1 MKTTAVA
8 NKISDGLEEAS
19 RLVESIHRQL
29 TEGDAPSGNFDNYPD
44 IPTNISRNKTGGIH
58 DNNNNIIIHYNNND
72 GASTTASEEP
82 SVSSS
87 SVGVGLPRPKQLRFL
102 PPRPPSSSDAS
113 TRSSFTNTTANSNIK
128 QDNSSGL
135 SIICS
140 SNNTCFTIGSQ
151 LMGTSALA
159 ELCSQTVESIARNCH
174 DSNSSSSSENMQQP
188 SLQQPNSNNNHD
200 VEKDGTSNILWDDTD
215 INNMGSF
222 SFEVEEEEESTY
234 KKKSLMTPEGK
245 IMEQSAP
252 ENGTMGNNN
261 HQKRR
266 TVMFGSEYARI
277 LSSSSPLSPS
287 SNNNGQRS
295 KNARR
300 MKQSIKARFTSSS
313 NKESVESGGSSSNS
327 LILSLDDCPNSVAT
341 AAITDVIITS
351 SSSGSS
357 NNVIPPKGYYRAFPI
372 GKKKDELLYVNVKK
386 EPNWDRAVQR
396 PCVTAIC
403 VIYPDRNEFVPPG
416 FSVVRYYQPNTT
428 TIDDKVAD
436 NNSNNHNNSGSL
448 ASPANVN
455 PSNSGERVYL
465 CYRRSREGNPLTG
478 LTCLQPS
485 KGDVIPEGYTVLEK
499 TPRNFLA
506 DMTANSDQPLFLAYR
521 QRLENLECLRPLPLV
536 LSVLQSKQDLVR
548 KELKA
553 YYCTGGTI
561 VASDVGRLHIMD
573 RSTHNILSSSSAQS
587 RLNLIQMA
595 REGSSCSGTAVP
607 SWISSTSSHSSLSQ
621 IKEKSAESSSIHSF
635 GSADLRE
642 DPTPFFGDGNSVESS
657 PSQRSVASLGTT
669 PTNSN
674 SKINSPLLRQFD
686 DTVQTSLDTMQ
697 FIPSIERANSTM
709 SESVL
714 QSRIAIISPIL
725 TACYTSQGGS
735 ALVAVEG
742 LTKLLKDTDFFAQDV
757 ADANNVIDASSRL
770 TLIDLTVQVVC
781 DVATTT
787 SRETYFR
794 SCVDFVSDA
803 VRYANGRLNDRTTGF
818 IMRFYLFVY
827 YFGASVP
834 TSGWP
839 FVRDGYLLSDEIGDS
854 IVGVYLPGGAPQ
866 AAAIA
871 LREFVSIMVASIGTN
886 KEEEEGDDLSG
897 PSNTEDETNSI
908 ESQSRMI
915 TSNSKTA
922 ENAINRVDLANYTQ
936 LALYQIHRSG
946 GSELFWHDMINECGM
961 GLFGSNEHANIIS
974 FAILA
979 SFVKIASG
987 KVRIISKNADPVPR
1001 DVASK
1006 LLSLELLFHFIKM
1019 WHAAVCPEGTAVM
1032 CTEERDLSEFKTE
1045 RNDTKAT
1052 TTMVYLIRRM
1062 VVPTMLSNTS
1072 SSIED
1077 CRVYQRVLR
1086 ITSHLWCNPYYR
1098 RNMKVDLAILIE
1110 HFVLKIL
1117 CLGPQINPS
1126 KGSFDDGNIPNV
1138 SGEMPSLLDQQ
1149 LAVLEELKVW
1159 FSNPKAALDLYVNYD
1174 SPEEML
1180 PSAYCKLLNKLIEAL
1195 CTLGEK
1201 CAAIVSDHGRFTSIS
1216 ASPKKSSP
1224 LRKENDM
1231 AHVREA
1237 ALAMRNKCFDV
1248 IALVVKSMMDCSDT
1262 LPQNQHQLLHS
1273 QNSQSD
1279 SSDIGQSFSNEM
1291 SPPLAM
1297 LGVADDENIVD
1308 YWHTSIEKRKASL
1321 QPIVSA
1327 PSEDT
1332 LGAAS
1337 LLDLKQSRSGDSRMQ
1352 KPESL
1357 ETAFELISSKGMKK
1371 GIDYLIAKNLLTRS
1385 PKQVSSFLRVHQSSI
1400 DPVILGE
1407 YLGEG
1412 GIDGIDKD
1420 YWNLIR
1426 FYYVRA
1432 VSFVGMNIEKA
1443 LRHFLTNCGFRLPG
1457 EAQRID
1463 RVISTFSQCYWE
1475 DNAGDMANCPFQDQD
1490 TCFLVSFAIIML
1502 NTDLHKSQPA
1512 KSKTLKRMT
1521 RSEFIANLRHVCA
1534 ADKFQSYIYDI
1545 YDAIEMSPILV
1556 SQNSPRKEGKK
1567 KRRGQG
1573 PTSSLPFKH
1582 DKDYATSLQAWV
1594 KSAKSTQEL
1603 LRTLADQND
1612 NDLTS
1617 SDDQGDED
1625 MDLWYVTHQM
1635 FSANWHHIHG
1645 LINTTVENAHIDI
1658 SGLDAA
1664 IAALE
1669 YSLCTASSL
1678 DMTIE
1683 LAAFNKLLERLNR
1696 FNGLKVRKEEGPGRS
1711 SDDEETSSKAAES
1724 SPANIENVDQV
1735 RSMTKQ
1741 LQTSLF
1747 VDDSKVQTMKLVA
1760 NRIRNGEVLLN
1771 DPSRTFVREGDL
1783 VKRHQLAGRSSTYRF
1798 FLFSD
1803 VLVYA
1808 HKSSQG
1814 DYVVHEE
1821 LPLHLMK
1828 IEDIDFQS
1836 SKSKHHSFYIHHPNK
1851 SFAVNTSGKAEK
1863 KLWMEDI
1870 KNSISCEISRKAKV
1884 EGARLERVK
1893 KSVQKRESKAS

>member
-1 MKTTAVA
+1 MKIITAA
-8 NKISDGLEEAS
+8 AASTSDGMEEAS
-19 RLVESIHRQL
+19 RLVESIRCQL

-44 IPTNISRNKTGGIH
+44 ITANINRNKTRRIH
-58 DNNNNIIIHYNNND
+58 DNNNNITIQYNNND
-72 GASTTASEEP
+72 GASVTASEP

-87 SVGVGLPRPKQLRFL
+87 SVGVDRLPRPKQLRF
-102 PPRPPSSSDAS
+102 PPRPPSDALS
-113 TRSSFTNTTANSNIK
+113 PRSSFTNNSSSFGSSK
-128 QDNSSGL
+128 QDMSSL
-135 SIICS
+135 SIAYS
-140 SNNTCFTIGSQ
+140 SSARFTIGSE

-159 ELCSQTVESIARNCH
+159 DLCSQTVESVDRN
-174 DSNSSSSSENMQQP
+174 NQFSSGSSENVQQP
-188 SLQQPNSNNNHD
+188 PLQQPGNIAGD
-200 VEKDGTSNILWDDTD
+200 KEKDASSNFLWDDTD

-222 SFEVEEEEESTY
+222 SFEVEEEGESTS
-234 KKKSLMTPEGK
+234 KKKTSLPTTLEGK
-245 IMEQSAP
+245 QVEKSSAP
-252 ENGTMGNNN
+252 QRESNQNGPVN
-261 HQKRR
+261 QKRR

-287 SNNNGQRS
+287 NNNGQRS
-295 KNARR
+295 NNARKMR
-300 MKQSIKARFTSSS
+300 QSIKARFTSS
-313 NKESVESGGSSSNS
+313 NKESVESGGSNG
-327 LILSLDDCPNSVAT
+327 LLLSLDDCPNAVAT

-351 SSSGSS
+351 GS
-357 NNVIPPKGYYRAFPI
+357 NVIPPKGYYRAFPI

-416 FSVVRYYQPNTT
+416 FSVVRYYQPS
-428 TIDDKVAD
+428 DDKSSAD
-436 NNSNNHNNSGSL
+436 NSSNL

-485 KGDVIPEGYTVLEK
+485 KGDVIPEGFTVLEK

-506 DMTANSDQPLFLAYR
+506 DLTANSDQPLFLAYR

-553 YYCTGGTI
+553 YYCTGGTV

-595 REGSSCSGTAVP
+595 REGSSGSGTAVP

-621 IKEKSAESSSIHSF
+621 IKERDKSEDSIHSS
-635 GSADLRE
+635 GSDLRE
-642 DPTPFFGDGNSVESS
+642 DPISFFGDSNSVGSS
-657 PSQRSVASLGTT
+657 PSQKSLASLGT
-669 PTNSN
+669 PN
-674 SKINSPLLRQFD
+674 SKVNNSPLLRQFD
-686 DTVQTSLDTMQ
+686 DTVQASLDTMH
-697 FIPSIERANSTM
+697 FIPSIECANSAM
-709 SESVL
+709 PESVL

-742 LTKLLKDTDFFAQDV
+742 LTKLLNDTDFFAQDV
-757 ADANNVIDASSRL
+757 ADANNVLEASSRL
-770 TLIDLTVQVVC
+770 TLIDLAVQVVC

-787 SRETYFR
+787 ARETYFR

-803 VRYANGRLNDRTTGF
+803 VRYADGRLNDRTTGF

-839 FVRDGYLLSDEIGDS
+839 FIRDDYLLSDEIGDS

-871 LREFVSIMVASIGTN
+871 LREFVSIMLASIRTL
-886 KEEEEGDDLSG
+886 KEPEGDFLSDPG
-897 PSNTEDETNSI
+897 NTEDEMNSV
-908 ESQSRMI
+908 EKQSGKI
-915 TSNSKTA
+915 TSNAAETA
-922 ENAINRVDLANYTQ
+922 IDKVDLANYTQ

-946 GSELFWHDMINECGM
+946 GSELFWHDMINQCGM
-961 GLFGSNEHANIIS
+961 GLFGSNESSNQMAIHANIIS

-979 SFVKIASG
+979 SFIKIASG

-1019 WHAAVCPEGTAVM
+1019 WHAAVYPEGTVT
-1032 CTEERDLSEFKTE
+1032 CTEERDLFEPTIRTE
-1045 RNDTKAT
+1045 MNDTKAM

-1072 SSIED
+1072 ASIED

-1086 ITSHLWCNPYYR
+1086 ITSHLWCNSYYR
-1098 RNMKVDLAILIE
+1098 RKMKVDLAILIE

-1126 KGSFDDGNIPNV
+1126 KGSFDDGTIPIA
-1138 SGEMPSLLDQQ
+1138 SGEMPSLLNQQ

-1201 CAAIVSDHGRFTSIS
+1201 CATIVSDHGRFASIS
-1216 ASPKKSSP
+1216 ASPKKSTP
-1224 LRKENDM
+1224 LRKESDM
-1231 AHVREA
+1231 AQVREA
-1237 ALAMRNKCFDV
+1237 ALGMRNMCFDV
-1248 IALVVKSMMDCSDT
+1248 IALVVKSMMDCSEN
-1262 LPQNQHQLLHS
+1262 LQQNQHHLLHS
-1273 QNSQSD
+1273 QSD
-1279 SSDIGQSFSNEM
+1279 SFDIGQSFSNEM

-1297 LGVADDENIVD
+1297 LGVAEDDNIVD
-1308 YWHTSIEKRKASL
+1308 YWHTSIEKRKTSL
-1321 QPIVSA
+1321 HPAVSA
-1327 PSEDT
+1327 PSEET
-1332 LGAAS
+1332 SQSAAS
-1337 LLDLKQSRSGDSRMQ
+1337 SLELKQSRSGESRSQ

-1357 ETAFELISSKGMKK
+1357 ETAFELISRKGLKK

-1385 PKQVSSFLRVHQSSI
+1385 PKHVSSFLRVHQSSI

-1475 DNAGDMANCPFQDQD
+1475 DNAGDIANCPFQDQD
-1490 TCFLVSFAIIML
+1490 TCFLVAFAIIML
-1502 NTDLHKSQPA
+1502 NTDLHKSQPS

-1545 YDAIEMSPILV
+1545 YDAIEMTPILV
-1556 SQNSPRKEGKK
+1556 TPNSPQRAKKK

-1573 PTSSLPFKH
+1573 NTSSLPFKH

-1594 KSAKSTQEL
+1594 KSTKSTQEL

-1612 NDLTS
+1612 NDFTS
-1617 SDDQGDED
+1617 FDDQGDEE

-1645 LINTTVENAHIDI
+1645 LINATVENAHIDI

-1669 YSLCTASSL
+1669 YSLCTASYL

-1683 LAAFNKLLERLNR
+1683 LAAFSKLLERLNR
-1696 FNGLKVRKEEGPGRS
+1696 FNGLKVNMEEGAVHS
-1711 SDDEETSSKAAES
+1711 SDENETSSKAVES
-1724 SPANIENVDQV
+1724 PSANIQKVDQV
-1735 RSMTKQ
+1735 RSLTKQ

-1747 VDDSKVQTMKLVA
+1747 VDDTKVQTMKLVA

-1771 DPSRTFVREGDL
+1771 DPSRSFVREADL

-1851 SFAVNTSGKAEK
+1851 SFAVITSGKAEK

-1870 KNSISCEISRKAKV
+1870 RNSISSEISRKAKV
-1884 EGARLERVK
+1884 EGARLKRVK
-1893 KSVQKRESKAS
+1893 KSAK

>member
-1 MKTTAVA
+1 M
-8 NKISDGLEEAS
+8 EEAS
-19 RLVESIHRQL
+19 HLVESIRRQL

-44 IPTNISRNKTGGIH
+44 ITANIINRNNKTTRFH
-58 DNNNNIIIHYNNND
+58 DSSND
-72 GASTTASEEP
+72 GASVTASEP

-87 SVGVGLPRPKQLRFL
+87 SVGVDRLPRPKQLRF
-102 PPRPPSSSDAS
+102 PPRPPNSDHTAFS
-113 TRSSFTNTTANSNIK
+113 PRSSFTNNISNSFSIGK
-128 QDNSSGL
+128 QGMGSS
-135 SIICS
+135 S
-140 SNNTCFTIGSQ
+140 NTCFTIGSE
-151 LMGTSALA
+151 LMGTSSLA
-159 ELCSQTVESIARNCH
+159 DLCLQTVESIGRN
-174 DSNSSSSSENMQQP
+174 NNQFSSDTNEKNLQQS
-188 SLQQPNSNNNHD
+188 SLQQPNGSDKQTDTTSSNKNF
-200 VEKDGTSNILWDDTD
+200 LWDDTD
-215 INNMGSF
+215 IDNMGSF
-222 SFEVEEEEESTY
+222 SFEVED
-234 KKKSLMTPEGK
+234 EG
-245 IMEQSAP
+245 ESAP
-252 ENGTMGNNN
+252 KVKKVEQPTAVAASTVAPTTTMNSNANGIFRE
-261 HQKRR
+261 KRR

-287 SNNNGQRS
+287 SNNGQRS
-295 KNARR
+295 NHARKMR
-300 MKQSIKARFTSSS
+300 QSIKARFTSSA
-313 NKESVESGGSSSNS
+313 NKESVESGGFV
-327 LILSLDDCPNSVAT
+327 LSLDDCPNAVAT

-351 SSSGSS
+351 G
-357 NNVIPPKGYYRAFPI
+357 NNYVLPPKGYYRAFPI
-372 GKKKDELLYVNVKK
+372 GRKKDELVYVNVKK
-386 EPNWDRAVQR
+386 EPSWDRAVQR

-416 FSVVRYYQPNTT
+416 FSVVRYYQPS
-428 TIDDKVAD
+428 DDKSVD
-436 NNSNNHNNSGSL
+436 KSNSS
-448 ASPANVN
+448 APANVN
-455 PSNSGERVYL
+455 PSSSGERVYL

-536 LSVLQSKQDLVR
+536 LSVLQSKQDFAK

-553 YYCTGGTI
+553 YYCTGGTV

-595 REGSSCSGTAVP
+595 REGSSEGGTAVP
-607 SWISSTSSHSSLSQ
+607 SWISSTSSHSSR
-621 IKEKSAESSSIHSF
+621 KEKDKSES
-635 GSADLRE
+635 GSDLGD
-642 DPTPFFGDGNSVESS
+642 DPTSSLFGDASSVGSS
-657 PSQRSVASLGTT
+657 PSQRSSASLGT
-669 PTNSN
+669 PNSSN
-674 SKINSPLLRQFD
+674 IISRLPRQFD
-686 DTVQTSLDTMQ
+686 DNTVQTSLDSMD
-697 FIPSIERANSTM
+697 FIPSIECANSFT
-709 SESVL
+709 SETDL

-742 LTKLLKDTDFFAQDV
+742 LTKLLNDTNFFAQDV
-757 ADANNVIDASSRL
+757 ADASNVLEASSRL
-770 TLIDLTVQVVC
+770 TLIDLAVQVVC

-803 VRYANGRLNDRTTGF
+803 VRYADGRLNDRTTGF

-839 FVRDGYLLSDEIGDS
+839 FIRDEHLLTDDIEGS

-871 LREFVSIMVASIGTN
+871 LREFVSIMLASIRTV
-886 KEEEEGDDLSG
+886 KEPEGYFLPD
-897 PSNTEDETNSI
+897 PSNAEDEMNS
-908 ESQSRMI
+908 EKSQTKMI
-915 TSNSKTA
+915 TSK
-922 ENAINRVDLANYTQ
+922 VDLANYTQ

-946 GSELFWHDMINECGM
+946 GSELFWHDMINQCGI
-961 GLFGSNEHANIIS
+961 GLFGSSDTSNQMAIHANIIS

-979 SFVKIASG
+979 SFIKIASG
-987 KVRIISKNADPVPR
+987 KVRIISKDADPVPR

-1006 LLSLELLFHFIKM
+1006 LLSLELLFHFIRM
-1019 WHAAVCPEGTAVM
+1019 WHAAACPKDTVSDANES
-1032 CTEERDLSEFKTE
+1032 DLDEPTRRSQVDVT
-1045 RNDTKAT
+1045 NAT
-1052 TTMVYLIRRM
+1052 TMIYLIRRM

-1072 SSIED
+1072 ASIED

-1086 ITSHLWCNPYYR
+1086 ITSHLWCIPYYR
-1098 RNMKVDLAILIE
+1098 RKMKVDLAILIE

-1117 CLGPQINPS
+1117 CLGPQIHPS
-1126 KGSFDDGNIPNV
+1126 RGSYDDENIPIL
-1138 SGEMPSLLDQQ
+1138 SDEMPSPLNQQ

-1159 FSNPKAALDLYVNYD
+1159 FSNPKATLDLYANYD

-1201 CAAIVSDHGRFTSIS
+1201 CATIVSDHGRFTSIN
-1216 ASPKKSSP
+1216 ASPKKSAP

-1231 AHVREA
+1231 VQVREA
-1237 ALAMRNKCFDV
+1237 ALVMRNMCFDE
-1248 IALVVKSMMDCSDT
+1248 IALVVKSMMDCSENVS
-1262 LPQNQHQLLHS
+1262 QSQHQLLHS
-1273 QNSQSD
+1273 LSD
-1279 SSDIGQSFSNEM
+1279 SFDIGQSFSNEM

-1297 LGVADDENIVD
+1297 LGDTEDENIVD

-1321 QPIVSA
+1321 HPTVSA
-1327 PSEDT
+1327 PSEET
-1332 LGAAS
+1332 SQSAAS
-1337 LLDLKQSRSGDSRMQ
+1337 SLELKQSRSGESKSQ

-1357 ETAFELISSKGMKK
+1357 ETAFELISRKGLKK

-1385 PKQVSSFLRVHQSSI
+1385 PKHVSSFLRVHQSSI

-1432 VSFVGMNIEKA
+1432 VSFVGMNIERA
-1443 LRHFLTNCGFRLPG
+1443 LRHFLSNCGFRLPG

-1475 DNAGDMANCPFQDQD
+1475 DNAGDISNCPFQDQD

-1502 NTDLHKSQPA
+1502 NTDLHKSQPS
-1512 KSKTLKRMT
+1512 KSKALKRMT

-1534 ADKFQSYIYDI
+1534 ADKFQGYIYDI
-1545 YDAIEMSPILV
+1545 YDAIEMTPIVVSP
-1556 SQNSPRKEGKK
+1556 NSPQKAKKK
-1567 KRRGQG
+1567 KRRGHG
-1573 PTSSLPFKH
+1573 NTSSLPFKH

-1612 NDLTS
+1612 NEFTS
-1617 SDDQGDED
+1617 IDDQGDED
-1625 MDLWYVTHQM
+1625 TDLWYMTHQM

-1645 LINTTVENAHIDI
+1645 LINATVENAHIDI

-1664 IAALE
+1664 IPVLE
-1669 YSLCTASSL
+1669 YSLCTASYLNMS
-1678 DMTIE
+1678 IE
-1683 LAAFNKLLERLNR
+1683 HAAFSKLLERLNR
-1696 FNGLKVRKEEGPGRS
+1696 FNGLKVSTEKEPVPS
-1711 SDDEETSSKAAES
+1711 PDENETSST
-1724 SPANIENVDQV
+1724 NIQKVDQV
-1735 RSMTKQ
+1735 RSLTKK
-1741 LQTSLF
+1741 LQSSLF

-1760 NRIRNGEVLLN
+1760 SRIRNGEVLLN
-1771 DPSRTFVREGDL
+1771 DPSRSFVREGDL

-1828 IEDIDFQS
+1828 IEDIDFHS

-1851 SFAVNTSGKAEK
+1851 SFAVITSGKAEK

-1870 KNSISCEISRKAKV
+1870 KNSISSEISRKAKV
-1884 EGARLERVK
+1884 EGARLKRVK
-1893 KSVQKRESKAS
+1893 KPAT

>member
-1 MKTTAVA
+1 MNTTTAL
-8 NKISDGLEEAS
+8 SSSTDGMEEAS
-19 RLVESIHRQL
+19 CLVESIRRQL

-44 IPTNISRNKTGGIH
+44 DITANINRNKTSRIQG
-58 DNNNNIIIHYNNND
+58 NNHISIQYNNND
-72 GASTTASEEP
+72 VASVTASEP
-82 SVSSS
+82 SMSSS
-87 SVGVGLPRPKQLRFL
+87 SAGVDRLPRPKQLRF
-102 PPRPPSSSDAS
+102 PPRPPSDNAALSP
-113 TRSSFTNTTANSNIK
+113 RSSFSNSSFSSK
-128 QDNSSGL
+128 QDMSSL
-135 SIICS
+135 AITYS
-140 SNNTCFTIGSQ
+140 SSACFTIGSE

-159 ELCSQTVESIARNCH
+159 DLCSQTVESISR
-174 DSNSSSSSENMQQP
+174 
-188 SLQQPNSNNNHD
+188 NSNNHFSSESNLEQPLLQHHHSSD
-200 VEKDGTSNILWDDTD
+200 KQKDGTSANFLWGDTD
-215 INNMGSF
+215 INNMDSF
-222 SFEVEEEEESTY
+222 SFEVEDEGESAS
-234 KKKSLMTPEGK
+234 KKKNSSLTNTPKGK
-245 IMEQSAP
+245 KAEQTPPPAAA
-252 ENGTMGNNN
+252 EAAK
-261 HQKRR
+261 QRR

-287 SNNNGQRS
+287 SNNGQRS
-295 KNARR
+295 NNARR
-300 MKQSIKARFTSSS
+300 VKQSIKARFKSSG
-313 NKESVESGGSSSNS
+313 KESVESGGSNG
-327 LILSLDDCPNSVAT
+327 LILSLDDCPNAVAT
-341 AAITDVIITS
+341 AAITDVVITS
-351 SSSGSS
+351 GS
-357 NNVIPPKGYYRAFPI
+357 NMLPPKGYYRAFPI

-416 FSVVRYYQPNTT
+416 FSVVRYYQP
-428 TIDDKVAD
+428 IDDKSAD
-436 NNSNNHNNSGSL
+436 NSNL

-536 LSVLQSKQDLVR
+536 LSVLQSKQDFGR

-553 YYCTGGTI
+553 YYCTGGT
-561 VASDVGRLHIMD
+561 VVTSDVGKLHIMD

-595 REGSSCSGTAVP
+595 REGSSGSGTAVP
-607 SWISSTSSHSSLSQ
+607 SWISSTSTHSSL
-621 IKEKSAESSSIHSF
+621 KNKSEDSIHSF
-635 GSADLRE
+635 DLRE
-642 DPTPFFGDGNSVESS
+642 DPTSLFADVDSIGSS
-657 PSQRSVASLGTT
+657 PSQRSAASACT
-669 PTNSN
+669 PN
-674 SKINSPLLRQFD
+674 SKINSPLYRQFD
-686 DTVQTSLDTMQ
+686 DTVQTSLDTMH
-697 FIPSIERANSTM
+697 FIPSIECANPSIPGPI
-709 SESVL
+709 L
-714 QSRIAIISPIL
+714 QSRIAILSPIL

-742 LTKLLKDTDFFAQDV
+742 LTKLLNDTDFFAQDV
-757 ADANNVIDASSRL
+757 AVANNIVEASSRL
-770 TLIDLTVQVVC
+770 TLIDLAVQVVC
-781 DVATTT
+781 DVTTTT

-803 VRYANGRLNDRTTGF
+803 VRYADGRLNDRTTGF

-839 FVRDGYLLSDEIGDS
+839 FHRGSDYLLSDDVGDS

-871 LREFVSIMVASIGTN
+871 LREFVSIMLANIRTV
-886 KEEEEGDDLSG
+886 KEPEGYFLLED
-897 PSNTEDETNSI
+897 PNNTEDEDPEKAQEIMNSSKSA
-908 ESQSRMI
+908 ESVI
-915 TSNSKTA
+915 DK
-922 ENAINRVDLANYTQ
+922 VDLANYTQ
-936 LALYQIHRSG
+936 LAMYQIHRSG
-946 GSELFWHDMINECGM
+946 GSELFWHDMINQCGV
-961 GLFGSNEHANIIS
+961 GLFGSNDPSNQKAVHANIIS

-979 SFVKIASG
+979 SFIKIASG
-987 KVRIISKNADPVPR
+987 KVRIISKDADPVPR

-1019 WHAAVCPEGTAVM
+1019 WHTAACPE
-1032 CTEERDLSEFKTE
+1032 DLFGS
-1045 RNDTKAT
+1045 NMNSTKAT
-1052 TTMVYLIRRM
+1052 ATMIYLIRRM
-1062 VVPTMLSNTS
+1062 VVPTMLSNTAA
-1072 SSIED
+1072 SIED

-1098 RNMKVDLAILIE
+1098 RKMKVDLAILIE

-1117 CLGPQINPS
+1117 CLGPQIHPS
-1126 KGSFDDGNIPNV
+1126 KGSFDDGNIPTV
-1138 SGEMPSLLDQQ
+1138 SGEMPSLLNQQ
-1149 LAVLEELKVW
+1149 VAVLEELKVW
-1159 FSNPKAALDLYVNYD
+1159 FSNPNTALDLYVNYD

-1201 CAAIVSDHGRFTSIS
+1201 CATIVSDHGRFASFS
-1216 ASPKKSSP
+1216 ASPKKSAP
-1224 LRKENDM
+1224 LRKDNDM
-1231 AHVREA
+1231 VQVREA
-1237 ALAMRNKCFDV
+1237 ALKMRNMCFDV
-1248 IALVVKSMMDCSDT
+1248 IAKIVKSMMDCSENI
-1262 LPQNQHQLLHS
+1262 PQNQHQLLHS
-1273 QNSQSD
+1273 QSD
-1279 SSDIGQSFSNEM
+1279 SFDIGQSFSNEM

-1297 LGVADDENIVD
+1297 LGATEDENIVD
-1308 YWHTSIEKRKASL
+1308 YWHESIEKRKASL
-1321 QPIVSA
+1321 QPTVTT
-1327 PSEDT
+1327 PSEET
-1332 LGAAS
+1332 SQSAAS
-1337 LLDLKQSRSGDSRMQ
+1337 SLELKQSKSGESRSE

-1357 ETAFELISSKGMKK
+1357 ETAFELISRKGMKK

-1385 PKQVSSFLRVHQSSI
+1385 PKHVSSFLRVHQSSI

-1457 EAQRID
+1457 EAQKID

-1475 DNAGDMANCPFQDQD
+1475 DNAGDIANCPFQDQD

-1502 NTDLHKSQPA
+1502 NTDLHKSQPS
-1512 KSKTLKRMT
+1512 KSKTLKKMT

-1556 SQNSPRKEGKK
+1556 SPNSPQKTKKK
-1567 KRRGQG
+1567 KRRGHG
-1573 PTSSLPFKH
+1573 NSSSLPFKH
-1582 DKDYATSLQAWV
+1582 DKDFATSLQAWV
-1594 KSAKSTQEL
+1594 KSVKSTQEL

-1612 NDLTS
+1612 NDFTS
-1617 SDDQGDED
+1617 FDDQGDED
-1625 MDLWYVTHQM
+1625 TDLWYVTHQM

-1645 LINTTVENAHIDI
+1645 LINATVENAHIDI

-1664 IAALE
+1664 SASLE
-1669 YSLCTASSL
+1669 YSLCTASYL
-1678 DMTIE
+1678 DMSIE
-1683 LAAFNKLLERLNR
+1683 VAAFSKLLERLNR
-1696 FNGLKVRKEEGPGRS
+1696 FSGLKVDTEKVSERS
-1711 SDDEETSSKAAES
+1711 SDENETSKNIAGEPPS
-1724 SPANIENVDQV
+1724 ANTQKVDQV
-1735 RSMTKQ
+1735 RSLTKK

-1747 VDDSKVQTMKLVA
+1747 VDDTKVQAMKLVA

-1821 LPLHLMK
+1821 LQLHLMK
-1828 IEDIDFQS
+1828 IEDIDFHS

-1851 SFAVNTSGKAEK
+1851 SFAVVTSGKAEK
-1863 KLWMEDI
+1863 KLWLEDI
-1870 KNSISCEISRKAKV
+1870 RNSISSEISRKAKV

-1893 KSVQKRESKAS
+1893 KSAK

>member
-1 MKTTAVA
+1 MKTSAVA
-8 NKISDGLEEAS
+8 NSISDCLEEAS
-19 RLVESIHRQL
+19 RVVELIRRQL

-44 IPTNISRNKTGGIH
+44 NIISRNKTGDIH
-58 DNNNNIIIHYNNND
+58 DNSNIIIHYNNDN
-72 GASTTASEEP
+72 ASATASEEP
-82 SVSSS
+82 SVVSSS
-87 SVGVGLPRPKQLRFL
+87 SGGQPRAKQLKFL
-102 PPRPPSSSDAS
+102 PPRPPSSDTSS
-113 TRSSFTNTTANSNIK
+113 RSSFTNNTSANSSK
-128 QDNSSGL
+128 HVSGL

-140 SNNTCFTIGSQ
+140 SNTSFTIGSH

-159 ELCSQTVESIARNCH
+159 DLCAQTVQSIARNNYH
-174 DSNSSSSSENMQQP
+174 DSSSEHVQNT
-188 SLQQPNSNNNHD
+188 SLQQHNNNND
-200 VEKDGTSNILWDDTD
+200 AQKDGTSNIVWDDTD
-215 INNMGSF
+215 INNMDSF
-222 SFEVEEEEESTY
+222 SFEVEEEHEQSTY
-234 KKKSLMTPEGK
+234 NKKASLMTTEGRI
-245 IMEQSAP
+245 IMEQSALGH
-252 ENGTMGNNN
+252 NGTGNNP
-261 HQKRR
+261 KRRR

-287 SNNNGQRS
+287 SNNCQRA

-313 NKESVESGGSSSNS
+313 SSSSSLNKESVESGGSS
-327 LILSLDDCPNSVAT
+327 LILSLDDCPNAVAT

-351 SSSGSS
+351 GSH
-357 NNVIPPKGYYRAFPI
+357 VIPPKGYYRAFPI

-386 EPNWDRAVQR
+386 EPHWDRAVQR

-416 FSVVRYYQPNTT
+416 FSVVRYYQATT
-428 TIDDKVAD
+428 DDKIAD
-436 NNSNNHNNSGSL
+436 NSNNNSGSL

-455 PSNSGERVYL
+455 PSTSGERVYL

-536 LSVLQSKQDLVR
+536 LSVIQSKQDLAR

-561 VASDVGRLHIMD
+561 VASDVGRFHIMD

-587 RLNLIQMA
+587 RLSVIQMA
-595 REGSSCSGTAVP
+595 RAGSSGSGTAVP
-607 SWISSTSSHSSLSQ
+607 SWITSSSSHSSLSQ
-621 IKEKSAESSSIHSF
+621 MKEKWE
-635 GSADLRE
+635 GDLRE
-642 DPTPFFGDGNSVESS
+642 DPNSFFGDGNSVESS
-657 PSQRSVASLGTT
+657 PSQKSLASLGT
-669 PTNSN
+669 PN

-697 FIPSIERANSTM
+697 FIPSIERANSNM
-709 SESVL
+709 SESIL

-735 ALVAVEG
+735 ALLAVEG
-742 LTKLLKDTDFFAQDV
+742 LTKLLNDTDFFAQDV
-757 ADANNVIDASSRL
+757 ADAENVIDTSSRL
-770 TLIDLTVQVVC
+770 TLIDLAVQVVC
-781 DVATTT
+781 DVATST

-839 FVRDGYLLSDEIGDS
+839 FIRDGYLLSDEIGDS

-871 LREFVSIMVASIGTN
+871 LREFVTIMVASIGSN
-886 KEEEEGDDLSG
+886 KEAEGKEKESDDLSG

-908 ESQSRMI
+908 ESQSRMV
-915 TSNSKTA
+915 TSNSKSA
-922 ENAINRVDLANYTQ
+922 ENAIDSVDLANYTQ

-946 GSELFWHDMINECGM
+946 GSELFWHDMINQCGM
-961 GLFGSNEHANIIS
+961 GLFGSNASSNQMSIHANIIS

-979 SFVKIASG
+979 SLVKIASG

-1006 LLSLELLFHFIKM
+1006 LLSLELLFHFIKV
-1019 WHAAVCPEGTAVM
+1019 WHAAVCPEGTAVNF
-1032 CTEERDLSEFKTE
+1032 TGESDLFESSILSE

-1072 SSIED
+1072 ASIED
-1077 CRVYQRVLR
+1077 CRVYRRVLQ
-1086 ITSHLWCNPYYR
+1086 ITSQLWCNPYYR

-1110 HFVLKIL
+1110 HFVLKII

-1159 FSNPKAALDLYVNYD
+1159 FSNPNSAVDLYVNYD

-1195 CTLGEK
+1195 CTLGER

-1216 ASPKKSSP
+1216 SSPKRSSSI
-1224 LRKENDM
+1224 RKENDM

-1237 ALAMRNKCFDV
+1237 ALEMRNKCFDV

-1262 LPQNQHQLLHS
+1262 HPQNQHHLLHS
-1273 QNSQSD
+1273 HSQSD
-1279 SSDIGQSFSNEM
+1279 LSDIAQSFSNEM

-1297 LGVADDENIVD
+1297 LGISADENIVD
-1308 YWHTSIEKRKASL
+1308 YWRTSIEKRKAPL
-1321 QPIVSA
+1321 HPIVSA
-1327 PSEDT
+1327 LSEDMT
-1332 LGAAS
+1332 QSTAS
-1337 LLDLKQSRSGDSRMQ
+1337 LLELKQSRSGDSRIQ

-1357 ETAFELISSKGMKK
+1357 EIALELISRKGMKQ
-1371 GIDYLIAKNLLTRS
+1371 GIDYLIAKHLLTRS
-1385 PKQVSSFLRVHQSSI
+1385 PKHVSSFLRVHQTSI
-1400 DPVILGE
+1400 DPVVLGE

-1502 NTDLHKSQPA
+1502 NTDLHKSQPT

-1545 YDAIEMSPILV
+1545 YDAIEKSPILM
-1556 SQNSPRKEGKK
+1556 SQNSPRQEGKR

-1582 DKDYATSLQAWV
+1582 DQDYATSLQAWV

-1603 LRTLADQND
+1603 LRTLDDQND
-1612 NDLTS
+1612 NDLKS
-1617 SDDQGDED
+1617 SDDQSDEGA
-1625 MDLWYVTHQM
+1625 DLWYVTHQI

-1645 LINTTVENAHIDI
+1645 LINATVENAHIDI

-1669 YSLCTASSL
+1669 YSLCTASRL

-1683 LAAFNKLLERLNR
+1683 LAAFNKLLERFNR
-1696 FNGLKVRKEEGPGRS
+1696 FNGLKVHKEDGPWRS
-1711 SDDEETSSKAAES
+1711 SDDDATTIKAAES
-1724 SPANIENVDQV
+1724 SFTENTDQV
-1735 RSMTKQ
+1735 RNLTKQ

-1747 VDDSKVQTMKLVA
+1747 VDDTKVQTMKLVA

-1783 VKRHQLAGRSSTYRF
+1783 IKRHQLAGRSSTYRF

-1836 SKSKHHSFYIHHPNK
+1836 SKSKHHSFFIHHPNK

-1893 KSVQKRESKAS
+1893 KSVQKNESKKS